1 MKGVIYNYKQEKTYL
16 GLEYLGS
23 SIGGG
28 DEQRGGGGGG
38 IRGGG
43 ELYFISM

>member
-28 DEQRGGGGGG
+28 DEQRGGGG

-43 ELYFISM
+43 LDFISI